1 MIDKFEIR
9 QSHHNKDIKITLN
22 NGIGL
27 YRVIVGDLKKSVI
40 LNASDRIKLNSPFTI
55 LL

>member
-1 MIDKFEIR
+1 MIDKFEIW
-9 QSHHNKDIKITLN
+9 QSHHNKDIKMTLN
-22 NGIGL
+22 NGIDL

-40 LNASDRIKLNSPFTI
+40 LNASDRIKLNSPLTI